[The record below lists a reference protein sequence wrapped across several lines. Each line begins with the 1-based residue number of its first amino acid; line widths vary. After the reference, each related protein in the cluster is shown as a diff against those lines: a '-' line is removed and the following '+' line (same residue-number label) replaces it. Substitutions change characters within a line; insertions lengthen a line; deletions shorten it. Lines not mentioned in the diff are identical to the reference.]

1 MVPDPGAAPY
11 GLGCEMGFIRFGY
24 ALFCAVA
31 RWLHGNCRAEW
42 TRPVEAVPLMSRIS
56 IAAIVALL
64 ATGAVAQRSS
74 MRPVASVTEV
84 MKAMVIPASN
94 ALFDVPRQVP
104 EDDAAWETVR
114 NHAIVLAESGNLLLM
129 QGRAEDS
136 EVWKSTSVALVE
148 AGEAALEAAKAR
160 DVDAILEV
168 GNQIIDAC
176 ERCHEKHWIR

>member
-1 MVPDPGAAPY
+1 MEVV
-11 GLGCEMGFIRFGY
+11 RFGY
-24 ALFCAVA
+24 PLYCAVA
-31 RWLHGNCRAEW
+31 RWLHGNCRAGS
-42 TRPVEAVPLMSRIS
+42 TRPVKTVSLMSRIG

-64 ATGAVAQRSS
+64 AAGAVAQRSG
-74 MRPVASVTEV
+74 MRPVASVTEL

-114 NHAIVLAESGNLLLM
+114 NHAILLAESGNLLLVE
-129 QGRAEDS
+129 GRAEDS
-136 EVWKSTSVALVE
+136 AVWKSTSIALVE

>member
-1 MVPDPGAAPY
+1 
-11 GLGCEMGFIRFGY
+11 MGFIRFGY
-24 ALFCAVA
+24 ALYCVVA
-31 RWLHGNCRAEW
+31 GWLRGICRAGS
-42 TRPVEAVPLMSRIS
+42 TRAVEAVPLMSRIG
-56 IAAIVALL
+56 IVAIVALL
-64 ATGAVAQRSS
+64 VAGAVAQRSA
-74 MRPVASVTEV
+74 MRPVASVTEL

-104 EDDAAWETVR
+104 EDDAGWETVR
-114 NHAIVLAESGNLLLM
+114 NHAIVLAESGNLLLVE
-129 QGRAEDS
+129 GRAEDS